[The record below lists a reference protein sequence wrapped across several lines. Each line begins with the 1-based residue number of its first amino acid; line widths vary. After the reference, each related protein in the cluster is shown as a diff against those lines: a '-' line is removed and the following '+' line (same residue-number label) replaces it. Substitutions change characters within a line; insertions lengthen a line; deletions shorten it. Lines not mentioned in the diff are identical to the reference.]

1 MFHINRRPAWLVLM
15 AALASASAWGLKSD
29 KQQPINI
36 QADHADFRDNSTAN
50 NGTGTY
56 SGHVIMS
63 RGSISLTANKATVLM
78 VNNELQSAELTG
90 SPATFDQQPDEGE
103 RMHGVADQIT
113 YDAGKNQVD
122 LVGHARVSQGV
133 RLLSA
138 DVIHYNTETE
148 HMTAKGA
155 SDDGRVHLTIPPK
168 QSTAAV
174 PTAAPASRTRAA
186 PAAGTR
192 QAPAQGGTPDSPS

>member
-1 MFHINRRPAWLVLM
+1 MAININARAGALLC
-15 AALASASAWGLKSD
+15 AALAAGSASALKND
-29 KQQPINI
+29 KNQPINI

-56 SGHVIMS
+56 SGHVVMS
-63 RGSISLTANKATVLM
+63 RGSISLTANKATVSM

-90 SPATFDQQPDEGE
+90 NPATFDQQPDAGE
-103 RMHGVADQIT
+103 PMHGVADQIT

-122 LVGHARVSQGV
+122 LIGHARVSQGV

-168 QSTAAV
+168 QSTATT
-174 PTAAPASRTRAA
+174 PTAAPAPRTRAV

-192 QAPAQGGTPDSPS
+192 QAPAQGGTPDPLA